1 MKLSTLLASVLLVH
15 SFSAQVIEKPKEI
28 EPVQVEETLVPPPV
42 EVDETD
48 FGVAG
53 NEITISVEMMDPKA
67 ASFPGGPDSLMA
79 YLASQVELFI
89 LQDTNETFP
98 FGEQVF
104 VVFEVGTDGQILN
117 PKVEL
122 GYDAFLDSA
131 ALRIIRD
138 MPKWEPATNEL
149 DEPVLSTN
157 RVTITFDLF
166 LDEDMSDFEDW
177 EETDQNNFKSHWASF
192 EFGTSLNTNAMF
204 SFDPNFENNPEW
216 ENVPTKSSVFNLNLF
231 AYNFKLID
239 QYLKFSTGYGFSFI
253 NTEFNAPYVLQHTNN
268 SVSAVLDTT
277 QALKRNS
284 LYGVYF
290 TVPLLFEI
298 TNKGSFKDA
307 FYMNLGVVAG
317 ARIYSHQRQT
327 GTYENGDKFEW
338 VTKSKF
344 NLNPYMLDA
353 AVRLGYG
360 HFGVFANYALLS
372 TFKKDMTATIYPLRF
387 GVSLNI
393 PQ

>member
-28 EPVQVEETLVPPPV
+28 EPVQVIEENLMPPPPEVEQTAGDQIIEITTV
-42 EVDETD
+42 EV
-48 FGVAG
+48 AG
-53 NEITISVEMMDPKA
+53 PKA

-79 YLASQVELFI
+79 YLATQVEVFI

-104 VVFEVGTDGQILN
+104 VVFEVGTDGEILN

-131 ALRIIRD
+131 ALRIIRE

-149 DEPVLSTN
+149 DEPVVSTN

-166 LDEDMSDFEDW
+166 LGEEMSDFEDW
-177 EETDQNNFKSHWASF
+177 EESDETQFKTHLASF
-192 EFGTSLNTNAMF
+192 EFGTSINTNAMF
-204 SFDPNFENNPEW
+204 GFDPNFANNPEW
-216 ENVPTKSSVFNLNLF
+216 ENMPLKSSVFNMNLF
-231 AYNFKLID
+231 SYKFKLID
-239 QYLKFSTGYGFSFI
+239 QYLGLATGYGFNFT
-253 NTEFNAPYVLQHTNN
+253 NTEFNAPYTLQHTDN
-268 SVSAVLDTT
+268 SVSAVLDTM
-277 QALKRNS
+277 QSFKRNA

-290 TVPLLFEI
+290 TVPVMFEI

-307 FYMNLGVVAG
+307 FYLNFGVVAG

-327 GTYENGDKFEW
+327 GSYENGDKFEW

-344 NLNPYMLDA
+344 NLNPFMLDA
-353 AVRLGYG
+353 TVRLGYG
-360 HFGVFANYALLS
+360 HFGVFANYALMS
-372 TFKKDMTATIYPLRF
+372 TFKKDMTAAIYPMRF
-387 GVSLNI
+387 GVSVNI

>member
-1 MKLSTLLASVLLVH
+1 MKLSTLLASVLIVQ

-28 EPVQVEETLVPPPV
+28 EPVQVIEENLMPPPPV
-42 EVDETD
+42 EVEE
-48 FGVAG
+48 VAG
-53 NEITISVEMMDPKA
+53 DQIIEITTIEVAGPKA

-89 LQDTNETFP
+89 LQDTNYIFP
-98 FGEQVF
+98 LGEQVF
-104 VVFEVGTDGQILN
+104 VVFEVATDGQILN

-149 DEPVLSTN
+149 DEPLVSTN

-177 EETDQNNFKSHWASF
+177 EEADEMQFKTHLASF
-192 EFGTSLNTNAMF
+192 EFGTSINTNAIF
-204 SFDPNFENNPEW
+204 GFDPSFANNPEW
-216 ENVPTKSSVFNLNLF
+216 ENVPTKSSVFNMNLF
-231 AYNFKLID
+231 SYKFKLID
-239 QYLKFSTGYGFSFI
+239 QYLGLATGYGFNFT
-253 NTEFNAPYVLQHTNN
+253 NTEFNAPYTLQHNAN
-268 SVSAVLDTT
+268 SVTAVLDTT
-277 QALKRNS
+277 QSFKRNA

-290 TVPLLFEI
+290 TVPVMFEI

-307 FYMNLGVVAG
+307 FYLNFGVVAG
-317 ARIYSHQRQT
+317 ARIFSHQRQT

>member
-28 EPVQVEETLVPPPV
+28 EPVQVIEENLLPPPIEVEETTGNQIIEMTTV
-42 EVDETD
+42 EV
-48 FGVAG
+48 AG
-53 NEITISVEMMDPKA
+53 PKA

-79 YLASQVELFI
+79 YLATQVEVFI

-104 VVFEVGTDGQILN
+104 VVFEVDTDGQILN

-157 RVTITFDLF
+157 RVTVTFDLF
-166 LDEDMSDFEDW
+166 LGEEMSDFEDW
-177 EETDQNNFKSHWASF
+177 EESDETNFKSHWASF
-192 EFGTSLNTNAMF
+192 ELGTQINTNEMLG
-204 SFDPNFENNPEW
+204 FDPIFANNPEW
-216 ENVPTKSSVFNLNLF
+216 ENVPLKSAVFNLNLY
-231 AYNFKLID
+231 AHKFKLID
-239 QYLKFSTGYGFSFI
+239 QYLGLTTGYGLSFI
-253 NTEFNAPYVLQHTNN
+253 NSEFNAPYILQHTEN
-268 SVSAVLDTT
+268 SVIAVLDST
-277 QALKRNS
+277 QAFKRNS
-284 LYGVYF
+284 LYGVYI
-290 TVPLLFEI
+290 TVPVTFEI

-307 FYMNLGVVAG
+307 FYMNIGVVAG
-317 ARIYSHQRQT
+317 ARVYSHQKQT

-344 NLNPYMLDA
+344 NLNPLMLDA
-353 AVRLGYG
+353 TVRLGYG

-372 TFKKDMTATIYPLRF
+372 TFKKDMAAAIYPMRF

-393 PQ
+393 PH

>member
-1 MKLSTLLASVLLVH
+1 MKLSTLLASVLIVQ

-28 EPVQVEETLVPPPV
+28 EPVQVIEENLTSPPPV
-42 EVDETD
+42 EVEEAVGDQIIEITTVE
-48 FGVAG
+48 VAG
-53 NEITISVEMMDPKA
+53 PKA

-79 YLASQVELFI
+79 YLASQVEVFI

-104 VVFEVGTDGQILN
+104 VVFEVATDGQILN

-149 DEPVLSTN
+149 DEPVVSTN

-177 EETDQNNFKSHWASF
+177 EEADEMQFKTHLASF
-192 EFGTSLNTNAMF
+192 EFGTSINTNAIF
-204 SFDPNFENNPEW
+204 GFDPSFANNPEW
-216 ENVPTKSSVFNLNLF
+216 ENVPTKSSVFNMNLF
-231 AYNFKLID
+231 SYKFKLID
-239 QYLKFSTGYGFSFI
+239 QYLGLATGYGFNFT
-253 NTEFNAPYVLQHTNN
+253 NTEFNAPYTLQHNAN
-268 SVSAVLDTT
+268 SVTAVLDTT
-277 QALKRNS
+277 QSFKRNA

-290 TVPLLFEI
+290 TVPVMFEI

-307 FYMNLGVVAG
+307 FYLNFGVVAG

-338 VTKSKF
+338 ITRSKF
-344 NLNPYMLDA
+344 NMNPYMLDA
-353 AVRLGYG
+353 TVRLGYG

-372 TFKKDMTATIYPLRF
+372 TFKKDMTAAIYPMRF
-387 GVSLNI
+387 GVSVNI

>member
-28 EPVQVEETLVPPPV
+28 EPVQVIEENLMPPPIEVEETTGNQIIEMTTV
-42 EVDETD
+42 EV
-48 FGVAG
+48 AG
-53 NEITISVEMMDPKA
+53 PKA

-79 YLASQVELFI
+79 YLATQVEVFI

-104 VVFEVGTDGQILN
+104 VVFEVGTDGEILN

-131 ALRIIRD
+131 ALRIIRE

-149 DEPVLSTN
+149 DEPVVSTN
-157 RVTITFDLF
+157 RVTVTFDLF
-166 LDEDMSDFEDW
+166 LDEEMSDFEDW
-177 EETDQNNFKSHWASF
+177 EESDETNFKSHWASF
-192 EFGTSLNTNAMF
+192 ELGTQINTNEMLG
-204 SFDPNFENNPEW
+204 FDPIFANNPEW
-216 ENVPTKSSVFNLNLF
+216 ENVPLKSAVFNLNLY
-231 AYNFKLID
+231 AHKFKLID
-239 QYLKFSTGYGFSFI
+239 QYLGLTTGYGLSFI
-253 NTEFNAPYVLQHTNN
+253 NSEFNAPYILQHTEN
-268 SVSAVLDTT
+268 SVIAVLDST
-277 QALKRNS
+277 QAFKRNS
-284 LYGVYF
+284 LYGVYI
-290 TVPLLFEI
+290 TVPVTFEI

-317 ARIYSHQRQT
+317 ARVYSHQKQT

-344 NLNPYMLDA
+344 NLNPLMLDA
-353 AVRLGYG
+353 TVRLGYG

-372 TFKKDMTATIYPLRF
+372 TFKKDMAAAIYPMRF
-387 GVSLNI
+387 GVSVNI

>member
-1 MKLSTLLASVLLVH
+1 MKLSTLLASVLIVQ

-28 EPVQVEETLVPPPV
+28 EPVQVIEENLTPPPPV
-42 EVDETD
+42 EVEEAVGDQIIEITTVE
-48 FGVAG
+48 VAG
-53 NEITISVEMMDPKA
+53 PKA

-79 YLASQVELFI
+79 YLASQVEVFI

-104 VVFEVGTDGQILN
+104 VVFEVATDGQILN

-122 GYDAFLDSA
+122 GYNAFLDSA

-149 DEPVLSTN
+149 DEPVVSTN

-177 EETDQNNFKSHWASF
+177 EEADEMQFKTHLASF
-192 EFGTSLNTNAMF
+192 EFGTSINTNAIF
-204 SFDPNFENNPEW
+204 GFDPSFANNPEW
-216 ENVPTKSSVFNLNLF
+216 ENVPTKSSVFNMNLF
-231 AYNFKLID
+231 SYKFKLID
-239 QYLKFSTGYGFSFI
+239 QYLGLATGYGFNFT
-253 NTEFNAPYVLQHTNN
+253 NTEFNAPYTLQHNAN
-268 SVSAVLDTT
+268 SVTAVLDTT
-277 QALKRNS
+277 QSFKRNA

-290 TVPLLFEI
+290 TVPVMFEI

-307 FYMNLGVVAG
+307 FYLNVGVVAG

-338 VTKSKF
+338 ITRSKF
-344 NLNPYMLDA
+344 NMNPYMLDA
-353 AVRLGYG
+353 TVRLGYG

-372 TFKKDMTATIYPLRF
+372 TFKKDMTAAIYPMRF
-387 GVSLNI
+387 GVSVNI

>member
-28 EPVQVEETLVPPPV
+28 EPVQVIEVNLMPPPPEVEQTAGDQIIEITTV
-42 EVDETD
+42 EV
-48 FGVAG
+48 AG
-53 NEITISVEMMDPKA
+53 PKA

-79 YLASQVELFI
+79 YLTTQVEVFI

-104 VVFEVGTDGQILN
+104 VVFEVGTDGEILN

-131 ALRIIRD
+131 ALRIIRE

-149 DEPVLSTN
+149 DEPVVSTN

-166 LDEDMSDFEDW
+166 LGEEMSDFEDW
-177 EETDQNNFKSHWASF
+177 EESDETQFKTHLASF
-192 EFGTSLNTNAMF
+192 EFGTSINTNAMF
-204 SFDPNFENNPEW
+204 GFDPNFANNPEW
-216 ENVPTKSSVFNLNLF
+216 ENMPLKSSVFNMNLF
-231 AYNFKLID
+231 SYKFKLID
-239 QYLKFSTGYGFSFI
+239 QYLGLATGYGFNFT
-253 NTEFNAPYVLQHTNN
+253 NTEFNAPYTLQHTDN
-268 SVSAVLDTT
+268 SVSAVLDTM
-277 QALKRNS
+277 QSFKRNA

-290 TVPLLFEI
+290 TVPVMFEI

-307 FYMNLGVVAG
+307 FYLNFGVVAG

-327 GTYENGDKFEW
+327 GSYENGDKFEW

-344 NLNPYMLDA
+344 NLNPFMLDA
-353 AVRLGYG
+353 TVRLGYG

-372 TFKKDMTATIYPLRF
+372 TFKKDMTAAIYPMRF
-387 GVSLNI
+387 GVSVNI

>member
-1 MKLSTLLASVLLVH
+1 MKLPTLLASVLLVH

-28 EPVQVEETLVPPPV
+28 EPVQVIEENLMPPPPEVEQTAGDQIIEITTV
-42 EVDETD
+42 EV
-48 FGVAG
+48 AG
-53 NEITISVEMMDPKA
+53 PKA

-79 YLASQVELFI
+79 YLTTQVEVFI

-104 VVFEVGTDGQILN
+104 VVFEVGTDGEILN

-131 ALRIIRD
+131 ALRIIRE

-149 DEPVLSTN
+149 DEPVVSTN

-166 LDEDMSDFEDW
+166 LGEEMSDFEDW
-177 EETDQNNFKSHWASF
+177 EESDETQFKTHLASF
-192 EFGTSLNTNAMF
+192 EFGTSINTNAMF
-204 SFDPNFENNPEW
+204 GFDPNFANNPEW
-216 ENVPTKSSVFNLNLF
+216 ENMPLKSSVFNMNLF
-231 AYNFKLID
+231 SYKFKLID
-239 QYLKFSTGYGFSFI
+239 QYLGLATGYGFNFT
-253 NTEFNAPYVLQHTNN
+253 NTEFNAPYTLQHTDN
-268 SVSAVLDTT
+268 SVSAVLDTM
-277 QALKRNS
+277 QSFKRNA

-290 TVPLLFEI
+290 TVPVMFEI

-307 FYMNLGVVAG
+307 FYLNFGVVAG

-327 GTYENGDKFEW
+327 GSYENGDKFEW

-344 NLNPYMLDA
+344 NLNPFMLDA
-353 AVRLGYG
+353 TVRLGYG
-360 HFGVFANYALLS
+360 HFGVFANYALMS
-372 TFKKDMTATIYPLRF
+372 TFKKDMTAAIYPMRF
-387 GVSLNI
+387 GVSVNI

>member
-28 EPVQVEETLVPPPV
+28 EPVQVIEENLMPPPPEVEQTAGDQIIEITTV
-42 EVDETD
+42 EV
-48 FGVAG
+48 AG
-53 NEITISVEMMDPKA
+53 PKA

-79 YLASQVELFI
+79 YLATQVEVFI
-89 LQDTNETFP
+89 LQDTNEIFP

-104 VVFEVGTDGQILN
+104 VVFEVGTDGEILN

-131 ALRIIRD
+131 ALRIIRE

-149 DEPVLSTN
+149 DEPVVSTN

-166 LDEDMSDFEDW
+166 LGEEMSDFEDW
-177 EETDQNNFKSHWASF
+177 EESDETQFKTHLASF
-192 EFGTSLNTNAMF
+192 EFGTSINTNAMF
-204 SFDPNFENNPEW
+204 GFDPNFANNPEW
-216 ENVPTKSSVFNLNLF
+216 ENMPLKSSVFNMNLF
-231 AYNFKLID
+231 SYKFKLID
-239 QYLKFSTGYGFSFI
+239 QYLGLATGYGFNFT
-253 NTEFNAPYVLQHTNN
+253 NTEFNAPYTLQHTDN
-268 SVSAVLDTT
+268 SVSAVLDTM
-277 QALKRNS
+277 QSFKRNA

-290 TVPLLFEI
+290 TVPVMFEI

-307 FYMNLGVVAG
+307 FYLNFGVVAG

-327 GTYENGDKFEW
+327 GSYENGDKFEW

-344 NLNPYMLDA
+344 NLNPFMLDA
-353 AVRLGYG
+353 TVRLGYG

-372 TFKKDMTATIYPLRF
+372 TFKKDMTAAIYPMRF
-387 GVSLNI
+387 GVSVNI

>member
-1 MKLSTLLASVLLVH
+1 MKLSTLLASVLIVQ

-28 EPVQVEETLVPPPV
+28 EPVQVIEENLTPPPPV
-42 EVDETD
+42 EVEEAVGDQIIEITTVE
-48 FGVAG
+48 VAG
-53 NEITISVEMMDPKA
+53 PKA

-79 YLASQVELFI
+79 YLASQVEVFI
-89 LQDTNETFP
+89 LQDTNEIFP

-104 VVFEVGTDGQILN
+104 VVFEVATDGQILN

-122 GYDAFLDSA
+122 GYNAFLDSA

-149 DEPVLSTN
+149 DEPVVSTN

-177 EETDQNNFKSHWASF
+177 EEADEMQFKTHLASF
-192 EFGTSLNTNAMF
+192 EFGTSINTNAMF
-204 SFDPNFENNPEW
+204 GFDPTFANNPEW
-216 ENVPTKSSVFNLNLF
+216 ENVPTKSSVFNMNLF
-231 AYNFKLID
+231 SYKFKLID
-239 QYLKFSTGYGFSFI
+239 QYLGLATGYGFNFT
-253 NTEFNAPYVLQHTNN
+253 NTEFNAPYTLQHNAN
-268 SVSAVLDTT
+268 SVTAVLDTT
-277 QALKRNS
+277 QSFKRNA

-290 TVPLLFEI
+290 TVPVMFEI

-307 FYMNLGVVAG
+307 FYLNFGVVAG

-338 VTKSKF
+338 ITRSKF
-344 NLNPYMLDA
+344 NMNPYMLDA
-353 AVRLGYG
+353 TVRLGYG

-372 TFKKDMTATIYPLRF
+372 TFKKDMTAAIYPMRF

>member
-1 MKLSTLLASVLLVH
+1 MKLSTLLASVLIVQ

-28 EPVQVEETLVPPPV
+28 EPVQVIEENLTPPPPV
-42 EVDETD
+42 EVEEAVGDQIIEITTVE
-48 FGVAG
+48 VAG
-53 NEITISVEMMDPKA
+53 PKA

-79 YLASQVELFI
+79 YLASQVEVFI

-104 VVFEVGTDGQILN
+104 VVFEVATDGQILN

-149 DEPVLSTN
+149 DEPVVSTN

-177 EETDQNNFKSHWASF
+177 EEADEMQFKTHLASF
-192 EFGTSLNTNAMF
+192 EFGTSINTNAIF
-204 SFDPNFENNPEW
+204 GFDPTFANNPEW
-216 ENVPTKSSVFNLNLF
+216 ENVPTKSSVFNMNLF
-231 AYNFKLID
+231 SYKFKLID
-239 QYLKFSTGYGFSFI
+239 QYLGLATGYGFNFT
-253 NTEFNAPYVLQHTNN
+253 NTEFNAPYTLQHNAN
-268 SVSAVLDTT
+268 SVTAVLDTT
-277 QALKRNS
+277 QSFKRNA

-290 TVPLLFEI
+290 TVPVMFEI

-307 FYMNLGVVAG
+307 FYLNFGVVAG

-338 VTKSKF
+338 ITRSKF
-344 NLNPYMLDA
+344 NMNPYMLDA
-353 AVRLGYG
+353 TVRLGYG

-372 TFKKDMTATIYPLRF
+372 TFKKDMTAAIYPMRF
-387 GVSLNI
+387 GVSVNI

>member
-28 EPVQVEETLVPPPV
+28 EPVQVIEENLMPPPPEVEQTAGDQIIEITTV
-42 EVDETD
+42 EV
-48 FGVAG
+48 AG
-53 NEITISVEMMDPKA
+53 PKA

-79 YLASQVELFI
+79 YLATQVEVFI
-89 LQDTNETFP
+89 LQDTNEIFT

-104 VVFEVGTDGQILN
+104 VVFEVGTDGEILN

-131 ALRIIRD
+131 ALRIIRE

-149 DEPVLSTN
+149 DEPVVSTN

-166 LDEDMSDFEDW
+166 LGEEMSDFEDW
-177 EETDQNNFKSHWASF
+177 EESDETQFKTHLASF
-192 EFGTSLNTNAMF
+192 EFGTSINTNAMF
-204 SFDPNFENNPEW
+204 GFDPNFANNPEW
-216 ENVPTKSSVFNLNLF
+216 ENMPLKSSVFNMNLF
-231 AYNFKLID
+231 SYKFKLID
-239 QYLKFSTGYGFSFI
+239 QYLGLATGYGFNFT
-253 NTEFNAPYVLQHTNN
+253 NTEFNAPYTLQHTDN
-268 SVSAVLDTT
+268 SVSAVLDTM
-277 QALKRNS
+277 QSFKRNA

-290 TVPLLFEI
+290 TVPVMFEI

-307 FYMNLGVVAG
+307 FYLNFGVVAG

-327 GTYENGDKFEW
+327 GSYENGDKFEW

-344 NLNPYMLDA
+344 NLNPFMLDA
-353 AVRLGYG
+353 TVRLGYG

-372 TFKKDMTATIYPLRF
+372 TFKKDMTAAIYPMRF
-387 GVSLNI
+387 GVSVNI

>member
-42 EVDETD
+42 EVEENA

-53 NEITISVEMMDPKA
+53 NEITISVEVMDPKA

-131 ALRIIRD
+131 ALRIIRE

-149 DEPVLSTN
+149 DEPAVSTN

-166 LDEDMSDFEDW
+166 LGEEMSDFEDW
-177 EETDQNNFKSHWASF
+177 EESDETNFKSHWASF
-192 EFGTSLNTNAMF
+192 ELGTQINTNEMLG
-204 SFDPNFENNPEW
+204 FDPIFANNPEW
-216 ENVPTKSSVFNLNLF
+216 ENVPLKSAVFNLNLY
-231 AYNFKLID
+231 AHKFKLID
-239 QYLKFSTGYGFSFI
+239 QYLGLTTGYGLSFI
-253 NTEFNAPYVLQHTNN
+253 NSEFNAPYILQHTEN
-268 SVSAVLDTT
+268 SVIAVLDST
-277 QALKRNS
+277 QAFKRNS
-284 LYGVYF
+284 LYGVYI
-290 TVPLLFEI
+290 TVPVTFEI

-307 FYMNLGVVAG
+307 FYMNIGVVAG
-317 ARIYSHQRQT
+317 ARVYSHQKQT

-344 NLNPYMLDA
+344 NLNPLMLDA
-353 AVRLGYG
+353 TVRLGYG

-372 TFKKDMTATIYPLRF
+372 TFKKDMAAAIYPMRF

>member
-1 MKLSTLLASVLLVH
+1 MKLSTLLASVLIVQ

-28 EPVQVEETLVPPPV
+28 EPVQVIEENLTPPPPV
-42 EVDETD
+42 EVEEAVGDQIIEITTVE
-48 FGVAG
+48 VAG
-53 NEITISVEMMDPKA
+53 PKA

-79 YLASQVELFI
+79 YLASQVEVFI

-104 VVFEVGTDGQILN
+104 VVFEVATDGQILN

-122 GYDAFLDSA
+122 GYNAFLDSA

-149 DEPVLSTN
+149 DEPVVSTN

-177 EETDQNNFKSHWASF
+177 EEADEMQFKTHLASF
-192 EFGTSLNTNAMF
+192 EFGTSINTNAIF
-204 SFDPNFENNPEW
+204 GFDPSFANNPEW
-216 ENVPTKSSVFNLNLF
+216 ENLPTKSSVFNMNLF
-231 AYNFKLID
+231 SYKFKLID
-239 QYLKFSTGYGFSFI
+239 QYLGLATGYGFNFT
-253 NTEFNAPYVLQHTNN
+253 NTEFNAPYTLQHNAN
-268 SVSAVLDTT
+268 SVTAVLDTT
-277 QALKRNS
+277 QSFKRNA

-290 TVPLLFEI
+290 TVPVMFEI

-307 FYMNLGVVAG
+307 FYLNFGVVAG

-338 VTKSKF
+338 ITKSKF
-344 NLNPYMLDA
+344 NMNPYMLDA
-353 AVRLGYG
+353 TVRLGYG

-372 TFKKDMTATIYPLRF
+372 TFKKDMTAAIYPMRF
-387 GVSLNI
+387 GVSVNI

>member
-1 MKLSTLLASVLLVH
+1 MKLSTLLASVLIVQ

-28 EPVQVEETLVPPPV
+28 EPVQVIEENLTPPPPV
-42 EVDETD
+42 EVEEAVGDQIIEITTVE
-48 FGVAG
+48 VAG
-53 NEITISVEMMDPKA
+53 PKA

-79 YLASQVELFI
+79 YLASQVEVFI
-89 LQDTNETFP
+89 LQDTNEIFP

-104 VVFEVGTDGQILN
+104 VVFEVATDGQILN

-122 GYDAFLDSA
+122 GYNAFLDSA

-149 DEPVLSTN
+149 DEPVVSTN

-177 EETDQNNFKSHWASF
+177 EEADEMQFKTHLASF
-192 EFGTSLNTNAMF
+192 EFGTSINTNAIF
-204 SFDPNFENNPEW
+204 GFDPSFANNPEW
-216 ENVPTKSSVFNLNLF
+216 ENVPTKSSVFNMNLF
-231 AYNFKLID
+231 SYKFKLID
-239 QYLKFSTGYGFSFI
+239 QYLGLATGYGFNFT
-253 NTEFNAPYVLQHTNN
+253 NTEFNAPYTLQHNAN
-268 SVSAVLDTT
+268 SVTAVLDTT
-277 QALKRNS
+277 QSFKRNA

-290 TVPLLFEI
+290 TVPVMFEI

-307 FYMNLGVVAG
+307 FYLNFGVVAG
-317 ARIYSHQRQT
+317 ARIFSHQRQT

>member
-28 EPVQVEETLVPPPV
+28 EPVQVIEENLMPPPPEVEQTAGDQIIEMTTV
-42 EVDETD
+42 EV
-48 FGVAG
+48 AG
-53 NEITISVEMMDPKA
+53 PKA

-79 YLASQVELFI
+79 YLATQVEVFI
-89 LQDTNETFP
+89 LQDTNEIFP

-104 VVFEVGTDGQILN
+104 VVFEVGTDGEILN

-131 ALRIIRD
+131 ALRIIRE

-149 DEPVLSTN
+149 DEPVVSTN

-166 LDEDMSDFEDW
+166 LGEEMSDFEDW
-177 EETDQNNFKSHWASF
+177 EESDETQFKTHLASF
-192 EFGTSLNTNAMF
+192 EFGTSINTNAMF
-204 SFDPNFENNPEW
+204 GFDPNFANNPEW
-216 ENVPTKSSVFNLNLF
+216 ENMPLKSSVFNMNLF
-231 AYNFKLID
+231 SYKFKLID
-239 QYLKFSTGYGFSFI
+239 QYLGLATGYGFNFT
-253 NTEFNAPYVLQHTNN
+253 NTEFNAPYTLQHTDN
-268 SVSAVLDTT
+268 SVSAVLDTM
-277 QALKRNS
+277 QSFKRNA

-290 TVPLLFEI
+290 TVPVMFEI

-307 FYMNLGVVAG
+307 FYLNFGVVAG

-327 GTYENGDKFEW
+327 GSYENGDKFEW

-344 NLNPYMLDA
+344 NLNPFMLDA
-353 AVRLGYG
+353 TVRLGYG

-372 TFKKDMTATIYPLRF
+372 TFKKDMTAAIYPMRF
-387 GVSLNI
+387 GVSVNI

>member
-1 MKLSTLLASVLLVH
+1 MKLSTLLASVLIVQ

-28 EPVQVEETLVPPPV
+28 EPVQVIEENLTPPPPV
-42 EVDETD
+42 EVEEAVGDQIIEITTVE
-48 FGVAG
+48 VAG
-53 NEITISVEMMDPKA
+53 PKA

-79 YLASQVELFI
+79 YLASQVEVFI
-89 LQDTNETFP
+89 LQDTNEIFP

-104 VVFEVGTDGQILN
+104 VVFEVATDGQILN

-122 GYDAFLDSA
+122 GYNAFLDSA

-149 DEPVLSTN
+149 DEPVVSTN

-177 EETDQNNFKSHWASF
+177 EEADEMQFKTHLASF
-192 EFGTSLNTNAMF
+192 EFGTSINTNAIF
-204 SFDPNFENNPEW
+204 GFDPSFANNPEW
-216 ENVPTKSSVFNLNLF
+216 ENVPTKSSVFNMNLF
-231 AYNFKLID
+231 SYKFKLID
-239 QYLKFSTGYGFSFI
+239 QYLGLATGYGFNFT
-253 NTEFNAPYVLQHTNN
+253 NTEFNAPYTLQHNAN
-268 SVSAVLDTT
+268 SVTAVLDTT
-277 QALKRNS
+277 QSFKRNA

-290 TVPLLFEI
+290 TVPVMFEI

-307 FYMNLGVVAG
+307 FYLNFGVVAG

-338 VTKSKF
+338 ITRSKF
-344 NLNPYMLDA
+344 NMNPYMLDA
-353 AVRLGYG
+353 TVRLGYG

-372 TFKKDMTATIYPLRF
+372 TFKKDMTAAIYPMRF
-387 GVSLNI
+387 GVSVNI

>member
-28 EPVQVEETLVPPPV
+28 EPVQVIEENLMPPPPEVEQTAGDQIIEMTTV
-42 EVDETD
+42 EV
-48 FGVAG
+48 AG
-53 NEITISVEMMDPKA
+53 PKA

-79 YLASQVELFI
+79 YLATQVEVFI

-104 VVFEVGTDGQILN
+104 VVFEVGTDGEILN

-131 ALRIIRD
+131 ALRIIRE

-149 DEPVLSTN
+149 DEPVVSTN

-166 LDEDMSDFEDW
+166 LGEEMSDFEDW
-177 EETDQNNFKSHWASF
+177 EESDETQFKTHLASF
-192 EFGTSLNTNAMF
+192 EFGTSINTNAMF
-204 SFDPNFENNPEW
+204 GFDPNFANNPEW
-216 ENVPTKSSVFNLNLF
+216 ENMPLKSSVFNMNLF
-231 AYNFKLID
+231 SYKFKLID
-239 QYLKFSTGYGFSFI
+239 QYLGLATGYGFNFT
-253 NTEFNAPYVLQHTNN
+253 NTEFNAPYTLQHTDN
-268 SVSAVLDTT
+268 SVSAVLDTM
-277 QALKRNS
+277 QSFKRNA

-290 TVPLLFEI
+290 TVPVMFEI

-307 FYMNLGVVAG
+307 FYLNFGVVAG

-327 GTYENGDKFEW
+327 GSYENGDKFEW

-344 NLNPYMLDA
+344 NLNPFMLDA
-353 AVRLGYG
+353 TVRLGYG

-372 TFKKDMTATIYPLRF
+372 TFKKDMTAAIYPMRF
-387 GVSLNI
+387 GVSVNI

>member
-28 EPVQVEETLVPPPV
+28 EPVQVIEENLMPPPPEVEQTAGDQIIEITTV
-42 EVDETD
+42 EV
-48 FGVAG
+48 AG
-53 NEITISVEMMDPKA
+53 PKA

-79 YLASQVELFI
+79 YLTTQVEVFI

-104 VVFEVGTDGQILN
+104 VVFEVGTDGEILN

-131 ALRIIRD
+131 ALRIIRE

-149 DEPVLSTN
+149 DEPVVSTN

-166 LDEDMSDFEDW
+166 LGEEMSDFEDW
-177 EETDQNNFKSHWASF
+177 EESDETQFKTHLASF
-192 EFGTSLNTNAMF
+192 EFGTSINTNAMF
-204 SFDPNFENNPEW
+204 GFDPNFANNPEW
-216 ENVPTKSSVFNLNLF
+216 ENMPLKSSVFNMNLF
-231 AYNFKLID
+231 SYKFKLID
-239 QYLKFSTGYGFSFI
+239 QYLGLATGYGFNFT
-253 NTEFNAPYVLQHTNN
+253 NTEFNAPYTLQHTDN
-268 SVSAVLDTT
+268 SVSAVLDTM
-277 QALKRNS
+277 QSFKRNA

-290 TVPLLFEI
+290 TVPVMFEI

-307 FYMNLGVVAG
+307 FYLNFGVVAG

-327 GTYENGDKFEW
+327 GSYENGDKFEW

-344 NLNPYMLDA
+344 NLNPFMLDA
-353 AVRLGYG
+353 TVRLGYG
-360 HFGVFANYALLS
+360 HFGVFANYALMS
-372 TFKKDMTATIYPLRF
+372 TFKKDMTAAIYPMRF
-387 GVSLNI
+387 GVSVNI

>member
-28 EPVQVEETLVPPPV
+28 EPVQVIEENLMPPPPEVEETDGDQIIEMTTV
-42 EVDETD
+42 EV
-48 FGVAG
+48 AG
-53 NEITISVEMMDPKA
+53 PKA

-79 YLASQVELFI
+79 YLATQVEVFI
-89 LQDTNETFP
+89 LQDTNEIFP

-104 VVFEVGTDGQILN
+104 VVFEVGTDGEILN

-131 ALRIIRD
+131 ALRIIRE

-149 DEPVLSTN
+149 DEPVVSTN

-166 LDEDMSDFEDW
+166 LGEEMSDFEDW
-177 EETDQNNFKSHWASF
+177 EESDETQFKTHLASF
-192 EFGTSLNTNAMF
+192 EFGTSINTNAMF
-204 SFDPNFENNPEW
+204 GFDPNFANNPEW
-216 ENVPTKSSVFNLNLF
+216 ENMPLKSSVFNMNLF
-231 AYNFKLID
+231 SYKFKLID
-239 QYLKFSTGYGFSFI
+239 QYLGLATGYGFNFT
-253 NTEFNAPYVLQHTNN
+253 NTEFNAPYTLQHTDN
-268 SVSAVLDTT
+268 SVSAVLDTM
-277 QALKRNS
+277 QSFKRNA

-290 TVPLLFEI
+290 TVPVMFEI

-307 FYMNLGVVAG
+307 FYLNFGVVAG

-327 GTYENGDKFEW
+327 GSYENGDKFEW

-344 NLNPYMLDA
+344 NLNPFMLDA
-353 AVRLGYG
+353 TVRLGYG

-372 TFKKDMTATIYPLRF
+372 TFKKDMTAAIYPMRF
-387 GVSLNI
+387 GVSVNI

>member
-28 EPVQVEETLVPPPV
+28 EPVQVIEENLMPPPPEVEQTAGDQIIEMTTV
-42 EVDETD
+42 EV
-48 FGVAG
+48 AG
-53 NEITISVEMMDPKA
+53 PKA

-79 YLASQVELFI
+79 YLATQVEVFI

-104 VVFEVGTDGQILN
+104 VVFEVGTDGEILN

-131 ALRIIRD
+131 ALRIIRE

-149 DEPVLSTN
+149 DEPAVSTN

-166 LDEDMSDFEDW
+166 LGEEMSDFEDW
-177 EETDQNNFKSHWASF
+177 EESDETQFKTHLASF
-192 EFGTSLNTNAMF
+192 EFGTSINTNAMF
-204 SFDPNFENNPEW
+204 GFDPNFANNPEW
-216 ENVPTKSSVFNLNLF
+216 ENMPLKSSVFNMNLF
-231 AYNFKLID
+231 SYKFKLID
-239 QYLKFSTGYGFSFI
+239 QYLGLATGYGFNFT
-253 NTEFNAPYVLQHTNN
+253 NTEFNAPYTLQHTDN
-268 SVSAVLDTT
+268 SVSAVLDTM
-277 QALKRNS
+277 QSFKRNA

-290 TVPLLFEI
+290 TVPVMFEI

-307 FYMNLGVVAG
+307 FYLNFGVVAG

-327 GTYENGDKFEW
+327 GSYENGDKFEW

-344 NLNPYMLDA
+344 NLNPFMLDA
-353 AVRLGYG
+353 TVRLGYG

-372 TFKKDMTATIYPLRF
+372 TFKKDMTAAIYPMRF
-387 GVSLNI
+387 GVSVNI

>member
-28 EPVQVEETLVPPPV
+28 EPVQVIEENLVPPPV
-42 EVDETD
+42 EVEE
-48 FGVAG
+48 VAG
-53 NEITISVEMMDPKA
+53 DQIIEITTIEVAGPKA

-89 LQDTNETFP
+89 LQDTNDIFP

-131 ALRIIRD
+131 ALRIIRE

-149 DEPVLSTN
+149 DEPVVSTN

-166 LDEDMSDFEDW
+166 LGEEMSDFEDW
-177 EETDQNNFKSHWASF
+177 EESDETQFKTHLASF
-192 EFGTSLNTNAMF
+192 EFGTSINTNAMF
-204 SFDPNFENNPEW
+204 GFDPNFANNPEW
-216 ENVPTKSSVFNLNLF
+216 ENMPLKSSVFNMNLF
-231 AYNFKLID
+231 SYKFKLID
-239 QYLKFSTGYGFSFI
+239 QYLGLATGYGFNFT
-253 NTEFNAPYVLQHTNN
+253 NTEFNAPYTLQHTDN
-268 SVSAVLDTT
+268 SVSAVLDTM
-277 QALKRNS
+277 QSFKRNA

-290 TVPLLFEI
+290 TVPVMFEI

-307 FYMNLGVVAG
+307 FYLNFGVVAG

-327 GTYENGDKFEW
+327 GSYENGDKFEW

-344 NLNPYMLDA
+344 NLNPFMLDA
-353 AVRLGYG
+353 TVRLGYG

-372 TFKKDMTATIYPLRF
+372 TFKKDMTAAIYPMRF
-387 GVSLNI
+387 GVSVNI

>member
-1 MKLSTLLASVLLVH
+1 M
-15 SFSAQVIEKPKEI
+15 
-28 EPVQVEETLVPPPV
+28 
-42 EVDETD
+42 
-48 FGVAG
+48 
-53 NEITISVEMMDPKA
+53 
-67 ASFPGGPDSLMA
+67 
-79 YLASQVELFI
+79 
-89 LQDTNETFP
+89 
-98 FGEQVF
+98 
-104 VVFEVGTDGQILN
+104 
-117 PKVEL
+117 
-122 GYDAFLDSA
+122 
-131 ALRIIRD
+131 
-138 MPKWEPATNEL
+138 
-149 DEPVLSTN
+149 
-157 RVTITFDLF
+157 
-166 LDEDMSDFEDW
+166 
-177 EETDQNNFKSHWASF
+177 
-192 EFGTSLNTNAMF
+192 
-204 SFDPNFENNPEW
+204 
-216 ENVPTKSSVFNLNLF
+216 
-231 AYNFKLID
+231 
-239 QYLKFSTGYGFSFI
+239 
-253 NTEFNAPYVLQHTNN
+253 
-268 SVSAVLDTT
+268 DTT

-393 PQ
+393 QQ

>member
-28 EPVQVEETLVPPPV
+28 EPVQVIEENLMPPPIEVEETTGNQIIEMTTV
-42 EVDETD
+42 EV
-48 FGVAG
+48 AG
-53 NEITISVEMMDPKA
+53 PKA

-79 YLASQVELFI
+79 YLATQVEVFI

-104 VVFEVGTDGQILN
+104 VVFEVGTDGEILN

-131 ALRIIRD
+131 ALRIIRE

-149 DEPVLSTN
+149 DEPVVSTN
-157 RVTITFDLF
+157 RVTVTFDLF
-166 LDEDMSDFEDW
+166 LDEEMSDFEDW
-177 EETDQNNFKSHWASF
+177 EESDETNFKSHWASF
-192 EFGTSLNTNAMF
+192 ELGTQINTNEMLG
-204 SFDPNFENNPEW
+204 FDPIFANNPEW
-216 ENVPTKSSVFNLNLF
+216 ENVPLKSAVFNLNLY
-231 AYNFKLID
+231 AHKFKLID
-239 QYLKFSTGYGFSFI
+239 QYLGLTTGYGLSFI
-253 NTEFNAPYVLQHTNN
+253 NSEFNAPYILQHTEN
-268 SVSAVLDTT
+268 SVIAVLDST
-277 QALKRNS
+277 QAFKRNS
-284 LYGVYF
+284 LYGVYI
-290 TVPLLFEI
+290 TVPVTFEI

-307 FYMNLGVVAG
+307 FYMNIGVVAG
-317 ARIYSHQRQT
+317 ARVYSHQKQT

-344 NLNPYMLDA
+344 NLNPLMLDA
-353 AVRLGYG
+353 TVRLGYG

-372 TFKKDMTATIYPLRF
+372 TFKKDMAAAIYPMRF
-387 GVSLNI
+387 GVSVNI

>member
-28 EPVQVEETLVPPPV
+28 EPVQVIEENLMPPPIEVEETTGNQIIEMTTV
-42 EVDETD
+42 EV
-48 FGVAG
+48 AG
-53 NEITISVEMMDPKA
+53 PKA

-79 YLASQVELFI
+79 YLATQVEVFI

-104 VVFEVGTDGQILN
+104 VVFEVGTDGEILN

-131 ALRIIRD
+131 ALRIIRE

-149 DEPVLSTN
+149 DEPVVSTN
-157 RVTITFDLF
+157 RVTVTFDLF
-166 LDEDMSDFEDW
+166 LDEEMSDFEDW
-177 EETDQNNFKSHWASF
+177 EESDETNFKSHWASF
-192 EFGTSLNTNAMF
+192 ELGTQINTNEMLG
-204 SFDPNFENNPEW
+204 FDPIFANNPEW
-216 ENVPTKSSVFNLNLF
+216 ENVPLKSAVFNLNLY
-231 AYNFKLID
+231 AHKFKLID
-239 QYLKFSTGYGFSFI
+239 QYLGLTTGYGLSFI
-253 NTEFNAPYVLQHTNN
+253 NSEFNAPYILQHTEN
-268 SVSAVLDTT
+268 SVIAVLDST
-277 QALKRNS
+277 QAFKRNS
-284 LYGVYF
+284 LYGVYI
-290 TVPLLFEI
+290 TVPVTFEI

-307 FYMNLGVVAG
+307 FYMNIGVVAG
-317 ARIYSHQRQT
+317 ARVYSHQKQT

-344 NLNPYMLDA
+344 NLNPLMLDA
-353 AVRLGYG
+353 TVRLGYG

-372 TFKKDMTATIYPLRF
+372 TFKKDMAAAIYPMRF

>member
-1 MKLSTLLASVLLVH
+1 MKLPTLLASVLLVH

-28 EPVQVEETLVPPPV
+28 EPVQVIEENLMPPPPEVEQTAGDQIIEITTV
-42 EVDETD
+42 EV
-48 FGVAG
+48 AG
-53 NEITISVEMMDPKA
+53 PKA

-79 YLASQVELFI
+79 YLTTQVEVFI

-104 VVFEVGTDGQILN
+104 VVFEVGTDGEILN

-131 ALRIIRD
+131 ALRIIRE
-138 MPKWEPATNEL
+138 MTKWEPATNEL
-149 DEPVLSTN
+149 DEPVVSTN

-166 LDEDMSDFEDW
+166 LGEEMSDFEDW
-177 EETDQNNFKSHWASF
+177 EESDETQFKTHLASF
-192 EFGTSLNTNAMF
+192 EFGTSINTNAMF
-204 SFDPNFENNPEW
+204 GFDPNFANNPEW
-216 ENVPTKSSVFNLNLF
+216 ENMPLKSSVFNMNLF
-231 AYNFKLID
+231 SYKFKLID
-239 QYLKFSTGYGFSFI
+239 QYLGLATGYGFNFT
-253 NTEFNAPYVLQHTNN
+253 NTEFNAPYTLQHTDN
-268 SVSAVLDTT
+268 SVSAVLDTM
-277 QALKRNS
+277 QSFKRNA

-290 TVPLLFEI
+290 TVPVMFEI

-307 FYMNLGVVAG
+307 FYLNFGVVAG

-327 GTYENGDKFEW
+327 GSYENGDKFEW

-344 NLNPYMLDA
+344 NLNPFMLDA
-353 AVRLGYG
+353 TVRLGYG
-360 HFGVFANYALLS
+360 HFGVFANYALMS
-372 TFKKDMTATIYPLRF
+372 TFKKDMTAAIYPMRF
-387 GVSLNI
+387 GVSVNI

>member
-28 EPVQVEETLVPPPV
+28 EPVQVIEVNLMPPPPEVEQTAGDQIIEITTV
-42 EVDETD
+42 EV
-48 FGVAG
+48 AG
-53 NEITISVEMMDPKA
+53 PKA

-79 YLASQVELFI
+79 YLATQVEVFI
-89 LQDTNETFP
+89 LQDTNEIFP

-104 VVFEVGTDGQILN
+104 VVFEVGTDGEILN

-131 ALRIIRD
+131 ALRIIRE

-149 DEPVLSTN
+149 DEPVVSTN

-166 LDEDMSDFEDW
+166 LGEEMSDFEDW
-177 EETDQNNFKSHWASF
+177 EESDETQFKTHLASF
-192 EFGTSLNTNAMF
+192 EFGTSINTNAMF
-204 SFDPNFENNPEW
+204 GFDPNFANNPEW
-216 ENVPTKSSVFNLNLF
+216 ENMPLKSSVFNMNLF
-231 AYNFKLID
+231 SYKFKLID
-239 QYLKFSTGYGFSFI
+239 QYLGLATGYGFNFT
-253 NTEFNAPYVLQHTNN
+253 NTEFNAPYTLQHTDN
-268 SVSAVLDTT
+268 SVSAVLDTM
-277 QALKRNS
+277 QSFKRNA

-290 TVPLLFEI
+290 TVPVMFEI

-307 FYMNLGVVAG
+307 FYLNFGVVAG

-327 GTYENGDKFEW
+327 GSYENGDKFEW

-344 NLNPYMLDA
+344 NLNPFMLDA
-353 AVRLGYG
+353 TVRLGYG

-372 TFKKDMTATIYPLRF
+372 TFKKDMTAAIYPMRF
-387 GVSLNI
+387 GVSVNI